1 MKRSKNRKKGKSRS
15 HSVLFGISAGTLM
28 AVGAALLLLSYISVV
43 ANPEKV
49 WVLSVF
55 GLLFFPIALLN
66 LGLLIWACVK
76 RSRLLVIPLL
86 ALLPSISFI
95 GRYVQL
101 GGPKSIAAVE
111 KEGESA
117 GNASGAVKNAGGV
130 KLLTYNVDRF
140 AYKKKCS
147 SRSERRD
154 SIFAFLRRQDAD
166 IICLQEFYTR
176 DPSRIRSYVKKHL
189 PGYSVEY
196 YVIKCGR
203 GYSGNLTLSRFP
215 ARSKGKILFEESTN
229 LAFYSDYRLPS
240 GKRFRVYNCHFESYA
255 ISLSNLWKSLTGD
268 KEQLQNTENK
278 YRKSLSRRPRQVNTV
293 LENIEECPVE
303 AIVCGDFND
312 NPMSYTYLRISR
324 GRKDT
329 FVGGG
334 SGFGASYAAFW
345 PMLRIDYVFV
355 PKAWTPLVHR
365 TQRIKY
371 SDHYPILTRFALSGE

>member
-1 MKRSKNRKKGKSRS
+1 MKRRNNRKKTKSRS

-28 AVGAALLLLSYISVV
+28 TVGAALLLLSYISVV

-66 LGLLIWACVK
+66 LALLIWACVK

-86 ALLPSISFI
+86 ALLPSISFV
-95 GRYVQL
+95 GRYFQI
-101 GGPKSIAAVE
+101 GGAGKELPAVAVE
-111 KEGESA
+111 KEVD
-117 GNASGAVKNAGGV
+117 NASGGIRGV

-147 SRSERRD
+147 SREERRD

-166 IICLQEFYTR
+166 IICLQEFFTP

-189 PGYSVEY
+189 PGYGVEY
-196 YVIKCGR
+196 YVMKCGR
-203 GYSGNLTLSRFP
+203 GYSGNLTLSRFA
-215 ARSKGKILFEESTN
+215 ARSKGKILFDESRN
-229 LAFYSDYRLPS
+229 LAFYSDYSLPS
-240 GKRFRVYNCHFESYA
+240 GERFCVYNCHFESYA
-255 ISLSNLWKSLTGD
+255 ISLSNIWKSLTGD
-268 KEQLQNTENK
+268 KEQLQSTEDK
-278 YRKSLSRRPRQVNTV
+278 YRKSLSRRPRQVNAV
-293 LENIEECPVE
+293 LEHIEECPVE
-303 AIVCGDFND
+303 ALVCGDFND
-312 NPMSYTYLRISR
+312 NPMSYTYHRISR

-329 FVGGG
+329 FVEAG

-355 PKAWTPLVHR
+355 PKAWTPLVHK

-371 SDHYPILTRFALSGE
+371 SDHYPILTRFALSDE